1 MPSTHRTRTESTW
14 PGRGLCR
21 SSRLLSN
28 SEGLCP
34 SDSAIRSRLSVHLN
48 SHSGPWLAV
57 DDFIGVIHLTQ
68 PLLRI
73 ALIGPPFIE
82 IPPRRYGGT
91 ELFIGNL
98 ASELYMRGHDVT
110 VYGNGESSTPCPL
123 KWRYEHSE
131 WPLGD
136 PMRAQLKNADHAA
149 WAMKDA
155 ASWADVIHLNDV
167 AGLPFTMFTNV
178 PTVLTIHHPHEP
190 DLTEQYERY
199 PDVCYVAIAEWL
211 GRAEPMPRVRVV
223 HHGIPVSD
231 YRVSSE
237 KEGYVAFLGRMAP
250 CKGPH
255 LAIDAARRA
264 GIRLKLAGEVQPVF
278 KEYWEQQV
286 APSVD
291 GDQAEYIGEAD
302 FATKNTLLS
311 NARALLFPI
320 QWEEPFGLVLI
331 EAMACGTPVLAFA
344 GGAVEEIVRDG
355 VNGWICSDVDDM
367 ARRIQ
372 SLEIT
377 PDACRSFV
385 EANFS
390 IARMAD
396 DYLEVYARTIEELKT
411 TPPES

>member
-1 MPSTHRTRTESTW
+1 V
-14 PGRGLCR
+14 
-21 SSRLLSN
+21 N
-28 SEGLCP
+28 
-34 SDSAIRSRLSVHLN
+34 
-48 SHSGPWLAV
+48 
-57 DDFIGVIHLTQ
+57 DFIGVIHLTQ

-255 LAIDAARRA
+255 LAIEAARRA